1 MLGDS
6 ITRQSVRLAYP
17 VKTASGAGV
26 PIRGCANFSGCRDD
40 VDDMES
46 RESDA
51 AVLADSVL
59 RPAHFSL
66 FYERHLATVA
76 IFLARRVG
84 NELAEDLT
92 AEVFARAFR
101 GRATFRP
108 DHGTGLPWLFGIAN
122 HLVADHR
129 RAERRRLTLLQRL
142 QTAEAHFDP
151 DPVSRAEL
159 VRQLRQLPAPERDTL
174 LLVVWG
180 ELSYAEAAS
189 ALGVPVGTVR
199 SRIARAR
206 QRLAAGIGADRGDSA
221 ALHPHAADPGDV
233 NA

>member
-1 MLGDS
+1 MK
-6 ITRQSVRLAYP
+6 P
-17 VKTASGAGV
+17 
-26 PIRGCANFSGCRDD
+26 
-40 VDDMES
+40 

-51 AVLADSVL
+51 AVLADSVV

-84 NELAEDLT
+84 SELAEDLT

-108 DHGTGLPWLFGIAN
+108 DHGTGLPWLLGIAN

-129 RAERRRLTLLQRL
+129 RAERQRLALLQRL
-142 QTAEAHFDP
+142 QVNEAHFDP
-151 DPVSRAEL
+151 DPVVRGEPEL
-159 VRQLRQLPAPERDTL
+159 VRQLRRLPAPERDTL

-206 QRLAAGIGADRGDSA
+206 QRLTAAIGADSTV
-221 ALHPHAADPGDV
+221 LHPHAADPGDV

>member
-1 MLGDS
+1 
-6 ITRQSVRLAYP
+6 VRRSLP
-17 VKTASGAGV
+17 GSD
-26 PIRGCANFSGCRDD
+26 RGGGANFSGCRDD
-40 VDDMES
+40 VDDMEP

-51 AVLADSVL
+51 AGLADSVV
-59 RPAHFSL
+59 RPARFSQ
-66 FYERHLATVA
+66 FYERHLAAVA

-101 GRATFRP
+101 GRTTFRP
-108 DHGTGLPWLFGIAN
+108 DHETGLPWLLGIAN

-129 RAERRRLTLLQRL
+129 RAERRRLAVLQRL
-142 QTAEAHFDP
+142 QPARSHFDP
-151 DPVSRAEL
+151 DPFSHSAPEL
-159 VRQLRQLPAPERDTL
+159 MRQLRRLPDADRDTL

-189 ALGVPVGTVR
+189 ALGIPIGTVR

-206 QRLAAGIGADRGDSA
+206 QRLAAAIGVGRNDPA
-221 ALHPHAADPGDV
+221 AVHRPATDPGDV